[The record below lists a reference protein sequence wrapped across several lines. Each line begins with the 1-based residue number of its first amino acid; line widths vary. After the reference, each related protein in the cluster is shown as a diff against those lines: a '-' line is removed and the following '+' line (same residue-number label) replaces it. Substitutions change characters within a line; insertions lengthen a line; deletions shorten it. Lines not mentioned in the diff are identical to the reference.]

1 MKTHSIPFRYIF
13 LSSRLDQLWMPAAFW
28 ALFAL
33 LAWIFRGEEKGYQM
47 AISFLGFVL
56 PLMGGILSAY
66 AILDDPALELHF
78 ATPRT
83 AWLSILER
91 QGLVLGIL
99 TVGALSYQV
108 YIALIGIDLSELGSL
123 AYRQLAW
130 LVPSLGL
137 MALGCAGAFALAQT
151 TSGALL
157 VGMVWIVE
165 LIARSWFASDPV
177 ARFFF
182 VFMGAYTPH
191 SPALPANQ
199 VFLLGIIALL
209 LFASDKA
216 FKKQERYI

>member
-1 MKTHSIPFRYIF
+1 
-13 LSSRLDQLWMPAAFW
+13 
-28 ALFAL
+28 
-33 LAWIFRGEEKGYQM
+33 M

-56 PLMGGILSAY
+56 PLMGGILAAY

-78 ATPRT
+78 ATPMP

-91 QGLVLGIL
+91 LGLVLAIL
-99 TVGALSYQV
+99 TVGAISYQA
-108 YIALIGIDLSELGSL
+108 YAALIGIDLGELGNL

-130 LVPSLGL
+130 LVPGLGL
-137 MALGCAGAFALAQT
+137 MAMGCAGAFALAQT

-177 ARFFF
+177 ARYFFL
-182 VFMGAYTPH
+182 FMGVNTPR

-199 VFLLGIIALL
+199 AILLGIIALL
-209 LFASDKA
+209 LFATDKA
-216 FKKQERYI
+216 FKKQERYILKD